1 MRVNRRQLADIL
13 GITQPTVTAWC
24 DQGMPSLVQGSK
36 GVEWAF
42 ETKDCID
49 WFARNKV
56 KQRER
61 GPAPGEDP
69 FAETGVGRE
78 TVEEASRR
86 KEIAHADRAEIMVA
100 KEATLLVPIDEVA
113 AVVAEENARART
125 RILSIPNEIRP
136 KVLTFLQNDRRAAE
150 QLLTDVEDVIKE
162 AMAEIRSWAPDHEP
176 DEIQPEPAAED
187 EGDASPDG

>member
-24 DQGMPSLVQGSK
+24 DQGMPSVVQGSK
-36 GVEWAF
+36 GVEWVF
-42 ETKDCID
+42 ETKESIE
-49 WFARNKV
+49 WYARNKV
-56 KQRER
+56 KLRDR

-69 FAETGVGRE
+69 FAESGKRPE

-100 KEATLLVPIDEVA
+100 KEAGLLVPIEEVA

-125 RILSIPNEIRP
+125 RILAIPNELRP
-136 KVLTFLQNDRRAAE
+136 KVLTFLQNDRKAAE
-150 QLLTDVEDVIKE
+150 QLLTDVEEVITE

-176 DEIQPEPAAED
+176 DPEPEAVGED
-187 EGDASPDG
+187 EGDGADGS